1 MGVLWKEIVGLV
13 IGKGDE
19 DMDQPMIS
27 PAAAHFLGVVLS
39 KKKEGKNTLHFF
51 HLLLS
56 YL

>member
-13 IGKGDE
+13 IGKEDE